1 MSTDTPIQLSL
12 GVSLRDDRTFK
23 NFYSADGV
31 NEQVICAIKRV
42 AEGEKDN
49 LIIWGRRG
57 SGLTHLLQAACH
69 NASNNA
75 ISIQYLPLRELLGYA
90 AEDVCDGLAM
100 VNLVC
105 VDGLDSICGNR
116 QWERA
121 MFNLF
126 NDIRDAGNCLLF
138 ACHTSPPSLPIL
150 MPDLKSRLLSCTV
163 YHVEKLSDE
172 DKRIAM
178 IKRAAARGMEMPE
191 DVAKFILNRSSRDTS
206 TLFELLDC
214 LDDASLQKQRKLTI
228 PFVKEVLGEKSQALS
243 WNNKNELLA

>member
-31 NEQVICAIKRV
+31 NQQVLSAIKGL
-42 AEGEKDN
+42 AEGVNDN

-69 NASNNA
+69 DASNNA
-75 ISIQYLPLRELLGYA
+75 FSIQYLPLHDMLGYA
-90 AEDVCDGLAM
+90 AEDVCDGLAH
-100 VNLVC
+100 VDLVC
-105 VDGLDSICGNR
+105 IDGIDSICGNR

-121 MFNLF
+121 VFNLF

-138 ACHTSPPSLPIL
+138 ASHTSPPALPIL
-150 MPDLKSRLLSCTV
+150 LADLKSRLLSCTV
-163 YHVEKLSDE
+163 YHVEKLSDD
-172 DKRIAM
+172 DKRVAM
-178 IKRAAARGMEMPE
+178 IKRAAARGMEMPQ
-191 DVAKFILNRSSRDTS
+191 DVARFILNRACRDTS

-228 PFVKEVLGEKSQALS
+228 PFVKEVLGEKNQGLS
-243 WNNKNELLA
+243 HSGDELLV